1 MFPSRDAID
10 AADDVLQLERISAV
24 IISAFP
30 ELADAV
36 LRDERKLLLT
46 IPYPAGGYVVIARMT
61 RHRVLRWVVAVPD
74 TPGPT
79 IHEPSSFD
87 DYPRLVGEAL
97 GLERAA

>member
-10 AADDVLQLERISAV
+10 AAADVLQRERISQA

-30 ELADAV
+30 ELEGTLVPD
-36 LRDERKLLLT
+36 DSKPLLK
-46 IPYPAGGYVVIARMT
+46 IPYPAGGDVVIAKMT
-61 RHRVLRWVVAVPD
+61 RHRIVRWVVAVPD
-74 TPGPT
+74 TPDLT
-79 IHEPSSFD
+79 IHEPSSLD